1 MSELYS
7 VTELAETLG
16 MTPRAIRF
24 YEDKG
29 LIAPQRAGKNRV
41 YTSRDRGRLLLIQR
55 GKRLGFTLAEIGE
68 WLNLYDSDAQQG
80 KQMRRLLEL
89 ARERITLL
97 EAQQRDI
104 QETLQELYQI
114 QSDVLAHLGAE
125 DTEVQAAG

>member
-55 GKRLGFTLAEIGE
+55 GKRLGFT
-68 WLNLYDSDAQQG
+68 
-80 KQMRRLLEL
+80 
-89 ARERITLL
+89 
-97 EAQQRDI
+97 
-104 QETLQELYQI
+104 I